1 MRACSPPALC
11 LRALRGVGAT
21 KRTKVDLPSS
31 GSLVKMTALGFL
43 YWLAPRSSDASRAQL
58 RVASLPAQLFPRPL
72 FSELKMNRKKP
83 NVGKIARVE
92 TAGVAKVLPALG
104 QPRAPDDGEALWQE
118 FVAINRERGSLNL
131 NATENQR
138 QTLVVIAKLRRYHGP
153 RWSYFL
159 ASKNIKR
166 QRNAVSDY
174 HPIVMHALGISS
186 DRTGRARPLTV
197 ALDEWERSGKEPTSY
212 PSG

>member
-1 MRACSPPALC
+1 
-11 LRALRGVGAT
+11 
-21 KRTKVDLPSS
+21 
-31 GSLVKMTALGFL
+31 
-43 YWLAPRSSDASRAQL
+43 
-58 RVASLPAQLFPRPL
+58 
-72 FSELKMNRKKP
+72 MNRKKP

-92 TAGVAKVLPALG
+92 TAGVAKILPALG
-104 QPRAPDDGEALWQE
+104 QPRAPDEGEALWQE

-153 RWSYFL
+153 RWAYFL
-159 ASKNIKR
+159 ASKKIKR
-166 QRNAVSDY
+166 QRNALSDY

-197 ALDEWERSGKEPTSY
+197 ALHEWERSGKEPNELPEWLKSQGGVDDVYRNYLARHGRRLTKNERRCGGSQTD
-212 PSG
+212 GTRFDL